1 MSKLPVTSLLNRMRM
16 KQIALML
23 AIEKT
28 GTLGKAAQIM
38 NISQPAA
45 SKMLH
50 ELERALGVKVFDRV
64 GKSIQINEAGLQTLL
79 SFKGLLGSLE
89 KLQRDIQEFK
99 HGGAGKLNIGSIM
112 AASPTYLTDALVNL
126 KLSHPKINTV
136 IDVGTNEQLMQQLDD
151 GKLDIVIG
159 RAPPS
164 TSLYKFRPLAEEPV
178 SIVCATNHPLIAKH
192 SHKFLD
198 LKNYAWVLQPVGT
211 PLRELVNKE
220 FEHHYEELPNFG
232 LLETSS
238 TLITIHLITKTDMLA
253 VLPTSVAN
261 EFASHGLLKLLKY
274 KMRHKLSAYGSV
286 VRLDRP
292 ISSNTSNFIEL
303 LHK

>member
-28 GTLGKAAQIM
+28 GTLGKAAQMM

-64 GKSIQINEAGLQTLL
+64 GKSIQINEAGLQALL

-151 GKLDIVIG
+151 GKLDILIG

-261 EFASHGLLKLLKY
+261 EFASHGLLNLLKY